1 MTPLHSAAVKI
12 QLEAAKLLMK
22 NSADS
27 QAKDKYEKTPIDS
40 ARHTYKYEPVDQEK
54 FDQMI
59 SILEGNVELL

>member
-40 ARHTYKYEPVDQEK
+40 FRHTYRYEPVDQEK
-54 FDQMI
+54 FD
-59 SILEGNVELL
+59 